1 MNNDDKNIEELDD
14 VEPQNLNDDNSDM
27 LRRDNNFSPL
37 NEVRDNLRRGANNV
51 IKNALPNK
59 KNEPGLGDKLKV
71 SPKAS
76 NPGKKLLNNN
86 GSVAK
91 PNLSPLDKDKKDN
104 EGRLKEQ
111 LKKNNARLAGAAVS
125 AGAALASNEKKK
137 KEEKEE
143 KDKKKKEKEKKKKN
157 KGPLSRKN
165 DDNSEDDDAD
175 ISSKFNILNDLGL
188 ENSFQKSKVLSFL
201 LRHPILMFIIF
212 IIIFSLMLLIVIF
225 TVIEGDKIDMDGSSY
240 SFNGDATCGG
250 FSLVSTTLSRD
261 DFISKVKS
269 YNSSNSNMSTF
280 ASKAGDIYDISK
292 KNNFNPE
299 LVVTR
304 AIAEGFSPGSSK
316 NNYWGIGCTNNGGYG
331 ACKTYSSFDQG
342 VLGFINTMQSYN
354 VSTLFDVYN
363 KAHYAHIGGK
373 WYSPGSS
380 GQGGCYY
387 LPYVKKYMSASR
399 YSTVKASCDAGTQIK
414 TNDEDQAAYSHYQ
427 IEAMLNYR
435 QNVFGIG
442 EEECS
447 NDDENSSDNTSDSN
461 ASVSGSGIGAKVA
474 AYAVNKFDSFG
485 YLYGASRSS
494 EKYVDCSAVTYRS
507 YKHFGIDISGTS
519 AGQYS
524 WCKNN
529 GKMIKESELQAG
541 DLLLKS
547 GHVEMYIGNGKRF
560 GAHTAHASFADQVS
574 ISPYRHG
581 YFTSF
586 CRPTK

>member
-225 TVIEGDKIDMDGSSY
+225 TVIEGDKIDIDMDGSSY

-299 LVVTR
+299 MVVIR
-304 AIAEGFSPGSSK
+304 AIAEGLSPGGAT
-316 NNYWGIGCTNNGGYG
+316 NNYWGLGCSNTGGG
-331 ACKTYSSFDQG
+331 RDCTHYSSFDQG
-342 VLGFINTMQSYN
+342 VLGYIKNIQDHGYTSALEMMKKYAYIGHYWYN
-354 VSTLFDVYN
+354 
-363 KAHYAHIGGK
+363 
-373 WYSPGSS
+373 PGSS
-380 GQGGCYY
+380 SKGGCYY
-387 LPYVKKYMSASR
+387 LPYVKKYMTASR

-414 TNDEDQAAYSHYQ
+414 TNDEDQDAYSHYQ
-427 IEAMLNYR
+427 VEAMLNYR

-507 YKHFGIDISGTS
+507 YKHFGIDISGSS

-547 GHVEMYIGNGKRF
+547 NHVELYIGNGKRF
-560 GAHTAHASFADQVS
+560 GAHTDNTNWDNQVS
-574 ISPYRHG
+574 VKPYRSG